1 MDKLTLYDYTL
12 LTDLAV
18 RKFIDENGFTDEE
31 KEKLQQSIDS
41 YLTGAFY
48 LPDLI
53 NTISDLLCKIYAK
66 NESNEIL
73 KDIAKRE
80 LKYKRSTELYT
91 GSLEKI
97 DRYALFC
104 GLMDYLEQEI
114 GGLSTFREIWES
126 NYMNRIN

>member
-31 KEKLQQSIDS
+31 KEKLQQSLDS
-41 YLTGAFY
+41 NLIGAFY
-48 LPDLI
+48 LPDII
-53 NTISDLLCKIYAK
+53 NTIADLLCKIYGK

-80 LKYKRSTELYT
+80 LKYKRSTKLYT
-91 GSLEKI
+91 GSLNKI

-104 GLMDYLEQEI
+104 GLMDYLEQET
-114 GGLSTFREIWES
+114 GDLSTFREIWGS